1 MLMVYVQHLLR
12 LRKIAASSPSTVL
25 LHHWK
30 RPIIITALELQVIAT
45 QATTQDTLILATPP
59 PLTDTLTR
67 AAQLQTLP
75 TTPMESTEQLSTLLA
90 STLLAHRVFSMLH
103 TRVMAT
109 IVLTELYKL
118 VHSNSAKLLVC

>member
-1 MLMVYVQHLLR
+1 M
-12 LRKIAASSPSTVL
+12 RKIAASSLSTNL
-25 LHHWK
+25 PQNWK

-45 QATTQDTLILATPP
+45 QATTQDTLILAMPP

-103 TRVMAT
+103 MRRMAT

-118 VHSNSAKLLVC
+118 FHSKRAKLLVCYMLKA

>member
-1 MLMVYVQHLLR
+1 M
-12 LRKIAASSPSTVL
+12 
-25 LHHWK
+25 
-30 RPIIITALELQVIAT
+30 ELQVIAT
-45 QATTQDTLILATPP
+45 QATTQDTLILAMPP

-103 TRVMAT
+103 TRRMAT

-118 VHSNSAKLLVC
+118 FHSNSAKLLVC